1 MGIVLTNQRGVIVH
15 GKDNL
20 QLETEVPDYVL
31 AGSTLKCLQIVQ
43 LDLEVGEYTLEIGT
57 ATITRSDFDTRMYK
71 SQEEVNKEMA
81 RLSNRI
87 DVGRIAVTEKKIGH
101 PMKNM
106 FHGCCDLQGNIS
118 ILVE

>member
-20 QLETEVPDYVL
+20 QLETDVPDYVL
-31 AGSTLKCLQIVQ
+31 AGSTLKCLQTVQ
-43 LDLEVGEYTLEIGT
+43 LDLEVGEYTIGT

-71 SQEEVNKEMA
+71 SQEEVNKEMD

-87 DVGRIAVTEKKIGH
+87 DVGRIAVTEKKIGQ